1 MGPYGT
7 DSVVESAANPS
18 LERALSDRRPRRLPH
33 LRFLRLLVLAA
44 VLPVLGAATC
54 GPPIQLGL
62 PTTDGVV
69 PVQITVSDG
78 DPAEVVVRLDGVDVT
93 GAFTPGG
100 SGLVGALPVPDPG
113 PHRLSVTWPLG
124 LVPFVTVTSSVLFDV
139 PTAAPALLAVEPAD
153 GATNVPAG
161 TWLRFRLAAEPDP
174 SALVG
179 FGFAIECDGE
189 RVARSAH
196 PLADGSLILNPSPAL
211 PPGSQCR
218 ATWRAA
224 GGGIGETR
232 FAVAAPAGS
241 AARVL
246 YDRDDPL
253 AVAPFPDDVWLE
265 PDPSQPSG
273 RRPVL
278 PVPPFTDPAQLNAF
292 HALAGMLSEADGW
305 SRQTPIVLALSHPL
319 DPSLV
324 PPDPA
329 ASLDPL
335 APIALVDLDPTSP
348 EYGQRVPYRLLV
360 RSDPRPGGAGVD
372 HAAILF
378 PTIDLRER
386 GRYAVVV
393 TRRAFAAG
401 EPGRSFEPSAFFAGV
416 LNGPAD
422 DESDTVTRVRAVVGD
437 ALEALAELPDV
448 PIPAEDVA
456 LALSLSIRTHPS
468 VMDLVHIKEQA
479 LASPPPAFVMPD
491 VVNDPCPTPGS
502 FCIRLIPNR
511 AVEVRGRV
519 RLPNYRDASVQFA
532 RDANGVPVPTGI
544 SEVPFVL
551 TLPFAAL
558 DGPVFPVMYQH
569 GNPGSPTE
577 LLGANSEQIDDAGFA
592 LIGFQDTLNRE
603 LSPSGTTEQRITAQ
617 VLAIFANLLLTQK
630 MPQYWLQTGADQIF
644 FLRAIQGLGSLDL
657 IRRGPGGQVEL
668 GPDGQPEI
676 DPSTILYKGISEGAN
691 NAQRFLP
698 FAPEIL
704 AAEATVGGARLGET
718 LIHQSADQ
726 ILQQI
731 ATFLPQLKPVELW
744 VGLSLFQAGFDP
756 QDGHTYLRYLYR
768 EPLLPFA
775 GSDDVTPPSTL
786 WTEGI
791 GDSLVPNNATRAMV
805 RELGI
810 PHVRPTEV
818 EVPGVPQ
825 VDAPL
830 AGNVAPGITAGY
842 FQFRPSNTPDCVAR
856 DQLEGHYCPQSSAEA
871 RAQRLHFLET
881 AVAGEAEIV
890 NPL

>member
-1 MGPYGT
+1 M
-7 DSVVESAANPS
+7 
-18 LERALSDRRPRRLPH
+18 SDRRRRPPYLH
-33 LRFLRLLVLAA
+33 FFRLVLLAT
-44 VLPVLGAATC
+44 VLPVLGAASC

-62 PTTDGVV
+62 PTPDGLV
-69 PVQITVSDG
+69 PVEITLSDV
-78 DPAEVVVRLDGVDVT
+78 DPATVVVRLDGVDVSA
-93 GAFTPGG
+93 AFAPGG
-100 SGLVGALPVPDPG
+100 AGLVGALPVPDPG
-113 PHRLSVTWPLG
+113 SHRLSVTWPLEP
-124 LVPFVTVTSSVLFDV
+124 VPFVTVTSHLLFDA

-179 FGFAIECDGE
+179 FGFALECDGE

-196 PLADGSLILNPSPAL
+196 ALADGSLILNPTPAL

-232 FAVAAPAGS
+232 FAVAAPAAGP

-265 PDPSQPSG
+265 PDASRPSG

-278 PVPPFTDPAQLNAF
+278 PVPPYTEPAQLAAF
-292 HALAGMLSEADGW
+292 TALTAMLADADGW

-319 DPSLV
+319 DASLV
-324 PPDPA
+324 PADPA

-335 APIALVDLDPTSP
+335 APIALVDLDPASP

-360 RSDPRPGGAGVD
+360 RSDPRPGGGVD

-416 LNGPAD
+416 VGGPAD
-422 DESDTVTRVRAVVGD
+422 DESATVTRVRAVVGD

-448 PIPAEDVA
+448 PIPSEDVA

-468 VMDLVHIKEQA
+468 VMDLVHVKEQA

-491 VVNDPCPTPGS
+491 VVNDPCPDPAS

-519 RLPNYRDASVQFA
+519 RLPNYRNASVQFV

-544 SEVPFVL
+544 FEVPFVL

-558 DGPVFPVMYQH
+558 DAPVFPVMYQH

-577 LLGANSEQIDDAGFA
+577 LLGSNNEQIDDAGFA

-617 VLAIFANLLLTQK
+617 VLAIFANLLSTQK
-630 MPQYWLQTGADQIF
+630 MPQYWLQTGADQIH

-657 IRRGPGGQVEL
+657 IRRGPGGEPEL

-731 ATFLPQLKPVELW
+731 VLFLPQLKPVELW

-756 QDGHTYLRYLYR
+756 QDGHTYLRHLYR

-810 PHVRPTEV
+810 PHVRPIEV

-856 DQLEGHYCPQSSAEA
+856 GQLEGHYCPQSSAEA
-871 RAQRLHFLET
+871 RAQRLHFLLS
-881 AVAGEAEIV
+881 AVEGEAEIV
-890 NPL
+890 DPL